1 MSEDE
6 SVAGYNE
13 RVLEIAN
20 ESFNLGEKIPES
32 KIVRKVLRSL
42 LGKFDMKLK
51 IKWKEDSE
59 ARAMQKEKI
68 QNLCYA
74 LQRYRF
80 QYQKVVHPTEAKIK
94 LICTKILVKGNIEKY
109 NVPCLNDVRYVEGL
123 KANLISVSQLGDQG
137 YIVNFSKDDCIVIST
152 DKRVVMSGCRQAD
165 NCYH

>member
-74 LQRYRF
+74 LQRYR
-80 QYQKVVHPTEAKIK
+80 
-94 LICTKILVKGNIEKY
+94 ILVKGNIEKY